1 MTATTVPEAI
11 PAQPGDEPVSTAPST
26 DTVGRSMSTS
36 LSRWGKVL
44 VYSLVVL
51 WTIPAFGIL
60 VSSFR
65 PENDVKTSGWW
76 TFFTD
81 PNVTWD
87 NYDAV
92 LSSGDNGDNL
102 YGFFPNSLEITI
114 LSVILSIGIAT
125 LAAYAFSWINF
136 RARLVF
142 VGTVALLMV
151 PLQMALIPMLQLL
164 VNGEIFRRDV
174 LPLERLDI
182 TAGIYGVWFA
192 HVCFGMPLC
201 IFILKNFI
209 SASLKDIIEAA
220 RVDGAGHYAIFW
232 RLVVLLG
239 AGDRALAIFQFMW
252 IWNDYLVALIFTSRD
267 NAPIEQLAQQT
278 GTRGQSWHLLTAA
291 GMVSMILPIIVFFS
305 LSAIRPRPARRRGE
319 GLAVRHDHTR
329 EVALHRCFQR
339 R

>member
-1 MTATTVPEAI
+1 MTTTTVPEAV
-11 PAQPGDEPVSTAPST
+11 PAQPGDEPVSTATVYKQP
-26 DTVGRSMSTS
+26 VGRSMSTS
-36 LSRWGKVL
+36 LSSRWGKVL

-51 WTIPAFGIL
+51 WTIPTFGIL

-102 YGFFPNSLEITI
+102 WHFFLNSLEITI
-114 LSVILSIGIAT
+114 PSVILSIGIAT
-125 LAAYAFSWINF
+125 LAAYAFSWIQF
-136 RARLVF
+136 PGRDWFF

-164 VNGEIFRRDV
+164 VNGEIFGVHV

-209 SASLKDIIEAA
+209 SGLPKDIIEAA
-220 RVDGAGHYAIFW
+220 RVDGAGHMTIFW
-232 RLVVLLG
+232 RLVVPLSVP
-239 AGDRALAIFQFMW
+239 AIAALAIFQFMW

-267 NAPIEQLAQQT
+267 NAPITKQLAQLT

-305 LSAIRPRPARRRGE
+305 LQRYFVRGL
-319 GLAVRHDHTR
+319 LAGAVKG
-329 EVALHRCFQR
+329 
-339 R
+339 